1 MHFLSTIAIAAATV
15 SVYALPVAVLP
26 EFIHPSVYAFKD
38 DNTAGGVDVDPFLNA
53 RYAAAV
59 DTTDV
64 EPDIDARDETA
75 LDVLDAEPNIKARS
89 EPPVMDP
96 EDQAEDG
103 PRIQARSEDA
113 VEAADPSIYNLKAR
127 GYQDNNDYDRHPS
140 YYTSSRASRG
150 NTIHSRMTRNT
161 ETTLQS

>member
-26 EFIHPSVYAFKD
+26 EFIHPPVYAFKD

-53 RYAAAV
+53 RNAAAV

-64 EPDIDARDETA
+64 ESDID
-75 LDVLDAEPNIKARS
+75 ARS
-89 EPPVMDP
+89 EPPVIDAVDLEP

-113 VEAADPSIYNLKAR
+113 IEAADTNIYNLKAR
-127 GYQDNNDYDRHPS
+127 GYHDNNDYDRHPS
-140 YYTSSRASRG
+140 YYTSSRASRE

-161 ETTLQS
+161 ETTLQSSPMTTAG